1 MRRSFFKKL
10 SIALLGLLWIGWA
23 GFVYASPR
31 EWKEV
36 TGIFIALTVV
46 YAFRMW
52 AAARAADREKGFAPE
67 RLVRGKGESGS
78 SRKEEPNQPPQRNA
92 GSRPSSGDSSASETP
107 SSLGP
112 RG

>member
-10 SIALLGLLWIGWA
+10 SIALLALLWIGWA

-36 TGIFIALTVV
+36 SGIFIALTAI

-52 AAARAADREKGFAPE
+52 AAGRAADREAGFAPE
-67 RLVRGKGESGS
+67 QLTGGKGESGPM
-78 SRKEEPNQPPQRNA
+78 RKEEPNQPLQRNA
-92 GSRPSSGDSSASETP
+92 STRSVSNFESPAR
-107 SSLGP
+107 